1 MSKKFVTIKVNTQ
14 DSKNTESREA
24 LTRYGVRGTPTIVLA
39 SSDGGMISQQLGFI
53 SADKFVSVIE
63 NALTKE
69 EAFLKKLASLKKSP
83 DDAKL
88 NAEVALTY
96 LERKQ
101 LTKAERFS
109 EKAFRQDPINST
121 LLIPKLHNQ
130 LGIAYGR
137 LVEQTMFE
145 NTEEGEMYFAK
156 ALSHFKT
163 VIDTYPKSDVYEEAQ
178 YYLGAAYAAK
188 GDFKASISVLE
199 KLLHR
204 ATDAAIKQKAE
215 AMLEQIKGSALK

>member
-1 MSKKFVTIKVNTQ
+1 MSKKFVTIKINTQ
-14 DSKNTESREA
+14 DSKNAESREA
-24 LTRYGVRGTPTIVLA
+24 LTRYGVQGTPTIVFA
-39 SSDGGMISQQLGFI
+39 SSDGGMISQQSGFI
-53 SADKFVSVIE
+53 SADKFVPVIE
-63 NALTKE
+63 NALAKE
-69 EAFLKKLASLKKSP
+69 EAFFKKLASLKKTP

-96 LERKQ
+96 LERRQ
-101 LTKAERFS
+101 FAKAERFS
-109 EKAFRQDPINST
+109 EKAFRQDPNNST
-121 LLIPKLHNQ
+121 QLIPKLHNQ

-145 NTEEGEMYFAK
+145 NTEEGEMHFAK

-163 VIDTYPKSDVYEEAQ
+163 VIDTYPQSDVYEEAQ

-204 ATDAAIKQKAE
+204 ATDETIKQNVE
-215 AMLEQIKGSALK
+215 AMLERIKDSASK